1 MNSHELITTIIEIW
15 VQGGWLMFPLAL
27 LALCIYLAG
36 FELVFFF
43 RKYGFD
49 KDDKNTW
56 GHWIDKPEDGTGML
70 GAAIRFAQ
78 EGSKQMDSI
87 RSRVHELRHAYIN
100 PARRRIYYLS
110 ILVTVAPL
118 TGLLGTV
125 IGMIVTFNGLS
136 SSRGSALDVVA
147 GGISQ
152 ALITTQTGLIIAIP
166 GYILVHHAK
175 TRCQRLEGFFSELE
189 IRTAQKFER
198 THKES

>member
-1 MNSHELITTIIEIW
+1 MNNGELVTTIIDIW
-15 VQGGWLMFPLAL
+15 VKGGWLMFPLAL

-49 KDDKNTW
+49 KDDKNIW
-56 GHWIDKPEDGTGML
+56 GHWIDKPKEGTGML

-78 EGSKQMDSI
+78 EGGQQLDSI
-87 RSRVHELRHAYIN
+87 RSRVKELRHAYIN

-136 SSRGSALDVVA
+136 SNRGSALDVVA

-175 TRCQRLEGFFSELE
+175 RRCQQLDGFFSELE
-189 IRTAQKFER
+189 IRSAQKFE
-198 THKES
+198 KNQKAS